1 MPLLVQVFLAVWL
14 VATGIRQLNADWFV
28 NSVPSCLLDY
38 LPLWTFFAPNPGTAD
53 IRLLYR
59 DRQDNSSNGEWI
71 ECCRRPHVSA
81 WRFLWNPHKL
91 EEKAVI
97 DLALLL
103 LRAEMSFKADPDVLM
118 ITWPYLVLLSRTISE
133 PTRSRRGERQFSIL
147 ATEGLTEPRA
157 IRVHFVSR
165 WHGLEG

>member
-1 MPLLVQVFLAVWL
+1 MALAVQVFLAVWL
-14 VATGIRQLNADWFV
+14 AATGIRQVNATWFI
-28 NSVPSCLLDY
+28 NSVPNCLLDY
-38 LPLWTFFAPNPGTAD
+38 LPLWTFFAPNPGRSD

-59 DRQDNSSNGEWI
+59 DRPDSESDGEWL
-71 ECCRRPHVSA
+71 ECCRRPHPSP

-103 LRAEMSFKADPDVLM
+103 CRMHMSLSVDRDIVM
-118 ITWPYLVLLSRTISE
+118 MTWPYLVLLSRAIAE
-133 PTRSRRGERQFSIL
+133 PRNSKRGERQFSIL
-147 ATEGLTEPRA
+147 ATEGVTVPRT
-157 IRVHFVSR
+157 ISVLFVSR